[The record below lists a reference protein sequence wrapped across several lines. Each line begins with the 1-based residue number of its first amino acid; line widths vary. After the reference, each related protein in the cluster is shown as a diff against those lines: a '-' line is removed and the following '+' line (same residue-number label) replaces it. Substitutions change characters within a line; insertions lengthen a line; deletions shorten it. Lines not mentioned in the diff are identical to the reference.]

1 MIYRI
6 LIDTVA
12 HTFDDDMQTMHE
24 FPSGTN
30 MRGAFT
36 AGLSE
41 GLDDIPY
48 PRISNPRARFYFT
61 EAGWQK
67 YGRPMSAAARQRGH
81 IVRVIRRKNPASS
94 QIVYRDAYQVA
105 ILPPPSKR

>member
-12 HTFDDDMQTMHE
+12 HEVDETTQIE
-24 FPSGTN
+24 REYPSGTN
-30 MRGAFT
+30 LRGAFT

-48 PRISNPRARFYFT
+48 PRITNPRACFYFT

-67 YGRPMSAAARQRGH
+67 YGRPMYAAARQRGH
-81 IVRVIRRKNPASS
+81 TIREIANCVPGCLPSS
-94 QIVYRDAYQVA
+94 D
-105 ILPPPSKR
+105 PSSACKAF

>member
-6 LIDTVA
+6 LIDTIRHEIDA
-12 HTFDDDMQTMHE
+12 TTQTVLE

-30 MRGAFT
+30 LRGAFS

-41 GLDDIPY
+41 GLDDLPY
-48 PRISNPRARFYFT
+48 PQLTNPRARFYFT

-67 YGRPMSAAARQRGH
+67 YGRNMYAAARRRGH
-81 IVRVIRRKNPASS
+81 AIRVIRRKNPDKS
-94 QIVYRDAYQVA
+94 QIVYEDDYQLA
-105 ILPPPSKR
+105 ILPRRP

>member
-6 LIDTVA
+6 LIDTIR
-12 HTFDDDMQTMHE
+12 HEIDSTTQKSLE

-30 MRGAFT
+30 LRGAFA

-41 GLDDIPY
+41 GLDDLPY
-48 PRISNPRARFYFT
+48 PQFTNPRARFYFT

-67 YGRPMSAAARQRGH
+67 YGRNMYAAARRRGH
-81 IVRVIRRKNPASS
+81 TIRVIRRKNPDKS
-94 QIVYRDAYQVA
+94 QIVYEDEYQVA
-105 ILPPPSKR
+105 ILPRRS